1 MKKIFTS
8 VLSAV
13 LCCVAIFGVAC
24 SSEPEKGKVNVK
36 YYANGQQIVQSIMGG
51 SETIGLVPEPAAS
64 TLEANYL
71 KQKGQALY
79 RLDLQE
85 LYDGETKAY
94 PQAVLMVKKSV
105 LGAHPDL
112 VSTLESKIADSVS
125 WAKQNVPSAVDVI
138 NDNGGSTLN
147 KNALTEKAIDG
158 CKIYWQSAQNAK
170 TSVKGYINKIIEID
184 SAKATAV
191 SDDFFYSSV
200 ESTSSIKSAYTFM
213 APDGAPALAIAK
225 LIFDNDN
232 LGTGK
237 SINYSVISSTQVNP
251 NLSSGSADF
260 IIAPVNLA
268 SKLYKANGNDY
279 VMVSVITHGNFY
291 ILSTTEISVK
301 DLKDKQVAV
310 PNQGAVPDWTFKMI
324 LNKNGLINQTVE

>member
-1 MKKIFTS
+1 MKKFLTA

-24 SSEPEKGKVNVK
+24 VSEPEKGKVNVK
-36 YYANGQQIVQSIMGG
+36 YYANGQQIVQSIMNG

-64 TLEANYL
+64 NLEANYL

-85 LYDGETKAY
+85 LYDSQTKAY

-125 WAKQNVPSAVDVI
+125 WAKQNVSSAVDVI
-138 NDNGGSTLN
+138 NYNGGSTLN
-147 KNALTEKAIDG
+147 KNALTETAIDN

-170 TSVKGYINKIIEID
+170 TSVKGYINKIVEID
-184 SAKATAV
+184 NTKASAV
-191 SDDFFYSSV
+191 SDDFFYISV
-200 ESTSSIKSAYTFM
+200 ASGSAKNSYTFM

-237 SINYSVISSTQVNP
+237 TINYSVLSSTQVNP

-310 PNQGAVPDWTFKMI
+310 PNQGAVPDWTFKMV
-324 LNKNGLINQTVE
+324 LNKNGLISQTVE